1 MATGAGQWVG
11 GERYDA
17 YASALPG
24 RSCLHP
30 PTKRRVHSSQ
40 LTISLS
46 CEPLYAGGARRPSLQ
61 TESRFTRNEEFVKTL
76 MLGAGAVG
84 TVSALKFAQEAMLEQ
99 LVIADAVSAR
109 ASLLA
114 DRLNDPRVSGLG
126 LDACDRAAVARTIRE
141 TGSTIVLN
149 AALPLT
155 NLQVMRACLDA
166 GCDYIDLASGG
177 TDADGVPKLE
187 DQFALDGEFRA
198 AGRLALLGMGADP
211 GTTNVYAAYAAKHL
225 LDTVTEI
232 RVRDGDNSVCQG
244 HDGFVAAFSPWVF
257 IDECLC
263 KAVSWRD
270 GRYHLEEPLTGSEPF
285 EFPELGILDCY
296 YVDHEESKTLPR
308 SFPHARIV
316 DFKLCMDDV
325 TVETLRVMKRLGL
338 SAKSRVQVGDASIAP
353 RDLVVSL
360 LPQPKDLA
368 GRLRGKTCVG
378 TLVRGLKNGEPR
390 AYYVYNVSDH
400 EAAYAELGVQATAYQ
415 TGIPPVIAARLIHR
429 GVWRGAGV
437 VSPEQFDPDPFLE
450 ALAQEGMPWQVRD
463 DSSRTGVP
471 RVPRLSRPET
481 AAA

>member
-1 MATGAGQWVG
+1 MRG
-11 GERYDA
+11 GR
-17 YASALPG
+17 
-24 RSCLHP
+24 
-30 PTKRRVHSSQ
+30 
-40 LTISLS
+40 
-46 CEPLYAGGARRPSLQ
+46 GGTSPQ
-61 TESRFTRNEEFVKTL
+61 TESRFTRKEEFVKVL

-84 TVSALKFAQEAMLEQ
+84 TVSALKFVQEAILET

-114 DRLNDPRVSGLG
+114 DRLNDPRVSALA
-126 LDACDRAAVARTIRE
+126 LDAGDRAAVTRTIRE

-149 AALPLT
+149 AALPVT
-155 NLQVMRACLDA
+155 NLEVMRACLEA

-187 DQFALDGEFRA
+187 DQFALHAEFRA

-270 GRYHLEEPLTGSEPF
+270 GRYHLEEPLTGLEPF
-285 EFPELGILDCY
+285 EFPELGILNCY

-308 SFPHARIV
+308 FFPQARVV

-325 TVETLRVMKRLGL
+325 TVETLRVMRRLGL
-338 SAKSRVQVGDASIAP
+338 SGKNRVRVGEASIAP

-368 GRLRGKTCVG
+368 GRMRGKTCVG
-378 TLVRGLKNGEPR
+378 TLVRGLRAGEPR
-390 AYYVYNVSDH
+390 TFYIYNVSDH
-400 EAAYAELGVQATAYQ
+400 ETAYAELGVQATAYQ
-415 TGIPPVIAARLIHR
+415 TGIPPVIAARLIHQGLWR
-429 GVWRGAGV
+429 GVGV
-437 VSPEQFDPDPFLE
+437 LSPEQLDPDPFLE
-450 ALAQEGMPWQVRD
+450 RMAREGLPWHIRD
-463 DSSRTGVP
+463 DSARAGIP
-471 RVPRLSRPET
+471 RVRPISTRET